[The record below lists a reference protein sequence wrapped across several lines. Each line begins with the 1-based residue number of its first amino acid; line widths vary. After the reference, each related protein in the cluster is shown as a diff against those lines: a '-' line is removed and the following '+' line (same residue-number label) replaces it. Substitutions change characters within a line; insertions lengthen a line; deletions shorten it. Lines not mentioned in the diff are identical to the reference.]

1 MKQITI
7 DGRIGKDGAK
17 VMKTQGGKNYLRFS
31 LANDSFVNGA
41 NKTEWFD
48 VTCFDPFVVENR
60 VKFLQKGRYVIVTG
74 TLNSE
79 VSAKDGKIYL
89 NQYVRAN
96 DIDFP
101 SFGTKKEENN
111 EVQVSTF
118 TGGTKSETIV
128 REEAKPTPAPQA
140 AAPTHAPQPAPAT
153 VASASGWSSDD
164 DLPF

>member
-17 VMKTQGGKNYLRFS
+17 VMKTQNGKDYLRFS

-48 VTCFDPFVVENR
+48 ITCFDPFVVENR
-60 VKFLQKGRYVIVTG
+60 AKFLTKGRYVIVNG
-74 TLNSE
+74 VLNSE
-79 VSAKDGKIYL
+79 VSAKNGKIYL
-89 NQYVRAN
+89 NQFVRAN

-101 SFGTKKEENN
+101 SLGGKKEDGN
-111 EVQVSTF
+111 EVQLSTF
-118 TGGTKSETIV
+118 TGGTTSDTV
-128 REEAKPTPAPQA
+128 VQAPATS
-140 AAPTHAPQPAPAT
+140 APVSKATAPAPAT
-153 VASASGWSSDD
+153 ATAGWGNDD